1 MVEGRAGRKE
11 QERRE
16 QNIQFY
22 VQSRIVLTFAVVVS
36 HQCAHRPHTGADPY
50 ICDGKEQAEGSG
62 ERGGAAG
69 QGNHDLDKRDGA
81 DKCTF
86 GQEGVGVG
94 VGVGGDS
101 GTRIRKTSNTTT
113 LAYIFLMLS
122 H

>member
-50 ICDGKEQAEGSG
+50 VGDGKEPAEGSG

-86 GQEGVGVG
+86 GQEGVG
-94 VGVGGDS
+94 GDS

-113 LAYIFLMLS
+113 LVYIFLMLS